1 MIFKFTSMQPN
12 PLTVENSINSFID
25 SLRHTLAIAE
35 SNVPLD
41 DLLLL
46 DILLSL
52 EHILD
57 RSRVLF
63 GTYVPT
69 TNQVCTMQ
77 QLHSELDALREQIF
91 IRLKALPISEAKS
104 LLQSRLTEA
113 GSSWWHV
120 TKQ

>member
-1 MIFKFTSMQPN
+1 MKPN
-12 PLTVENSINSFID
+12 TLTIENSVNTFID
-25 SLRHTLAIAE
+25 NLRQTLAIAE

-41 DLLLL
+41 DVLLL

-63 GTYVPT
+63 GTYVPAT
-69 TNQVCTMQ
+69 DQVCTMQ
-77 QLHSELDALREQIF
+77 QLHTELDALREQIF
-91 IRLKALPISEAKS
+91 TRLKALSIPEAKS

-113 GSSWWHV
+113 SSSWWHV
-120 TKQ
+120 TK

>member
-1 MIFKFTSMQPN
+1 MKPN
-12 PLTVENSINSFID
+12 TLTIENSVNTFID
-25 SLRHTLAIAE
+25 NLRQTLAIAE

-41 DLLLL
+41 DVLLL

-63 GTYVPT
+63 ATYVPT
-69 TNQVCTMQ
+69 TDQVCTIQ
-77 QLHSELDALREQIF
+77 QLHNDLDALREQIF
-91 IRLKALPISEAKS
+91 TRLKALPIPEAKS

-113 GSSWWHV
+113 SSSWWHV
-120 TKQ
+120 TK

>member
-1 MIFKFTSMQPN
+1 VIFKFTSMQPN
-12 PLTVENSINSFID
+12 PLTVENSVNSFID

-41 DLLLL
+41 DVLLL

-63 GTYVPT
+63 GAYVPT

-77 QLHSELDALREQIF
+77 QLHSELDVLREQIF
-91 IRLKALPISEAKS
+91 TRLKALPISEAKS

-120 TKQ
+120 LKQ